1 MPLLYETSNEKVY
14 RNLIFKSR
22 DARNGEEQALYK
34 GINFN
39 PVISANVIQ
48 QFQMGNEQVTE
59 VKGADN

>member
-14 RNLIFKSR
+14 RNLILKSR
-22 DARNGEEQALYK
+22 DARNGEEQPLYK

-48 QFQMGNEQVTE
+48 QFQMDNEQVTE

>member
-14 RNLIFKSR
+14 RNLILKSR

-34 GINFN
+34 GFKFN